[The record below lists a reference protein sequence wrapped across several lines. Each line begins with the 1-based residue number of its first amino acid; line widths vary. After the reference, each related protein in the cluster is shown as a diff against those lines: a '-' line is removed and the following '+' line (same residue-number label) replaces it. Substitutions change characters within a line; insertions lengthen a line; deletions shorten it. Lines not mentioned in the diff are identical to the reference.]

1 MEADTLKETPMST
14 TTPQPTDVHSIETT
28 RWRIDP
34 TRSRIEFRTPT
45 FWGLIT
51 VKGRFEHYHG
61 TLDLRHEPAVEL
73 TIDASSLDTNNH
85 KRDQHLRGADFFD
98 VDNHPQVRFGSDSVT
113 LDGERLTVSG
123 RLYAAGTSTPLNLDA
138 VLRRAGDEL
147 EVNARTSA
155 DHRKLGMNHSPLGMI
170 RTPSELIV
178 HGWLVRDGESVAG
191 A

>member
-1 MEADTLKETPMST
+1 MST
-14 TTPQPTDVHSIETT
+14 TTPQPTGTHSIEKT

-51 VKGRFEHYHG
+51 VKGRFEHYDG

-73 TIDASSLDTNNH
+73 TIDASSLDTDNN
-85 KRDQHLRGADFFD
+85 KRDEHLRSAEFFD
-98 VDNHPQVRFGSDSVT
+98 VENHPQVRFVSDRAA

-138 VLRRAGDEL
+138 RLRRAGDEL
-147 EVNARTSA
+147 EIDACTSA
-155 DHRKLGMNHSPLGMI
+155 DHRKVGMIHSPLGMI
-170 RTPSELIV
+170 RTPTELIV
-178 HGWLVRDGESVAG
+178 HGRLVRDADSLAR

>member
-1 MEADTLKETPMST
+1 MST
-14 TTPQPTDVHSIETT
+14 TTPQPTGVHSIENT

-51 VKGRFEHYHG
+51 VKGRFERYDG

-85 KRDQHLRGADFFD
+85 KRDKHLRSADFFD
-98 VDNHPQVRFGSDSVT
+98 VDNHPQVRFVSDSAT

-123 RLYAAGTSTPLNLDA
+123 RLYAAGTSTPL
-138 VLRRAGDEL
+138 
-147 EVNARTSA
+147 TSTPGCDGLTA
-155 DHRKLGMNHSPLGMI
+155 SWKLKPP
-170 RTPSELIV
+170 RTPITIDARHEPRPTR
-178 HGWLVRDGESVAG
+178 HDPHPE
-191 A
+191 